1 MAKYEILETKDYD
14 MFKYQPG
21 NRMKSKA
28 HIQEL
33 IRSFEKHR
41 HMRVGRPVIINR
53 DNQVIDGQHSLEA
66 GRALGMSIFYV
77 KIDEAKLGDTRVL
90 NSINRQW
97 NMEDFI
103 RSWANQSPIY
113 RRVLELHDEYPLP
126 YSLLVSF
133 LTGEMPG
140 GNVSRAVR
148 NGDLVIHEREGI
160 ASLDKLTD
168 FSNHLSTWNKDSFV
182 NAVIRILRVEGYD
195 HERMLKKLE
204 GIQLTKRSTYA
215 EYLRDLE
222 TIYNKGAK
230 SFTPFIGRE

>member
-21 NRMKSKA
+21 NRIKSKA

-41 HMRVGRPVIINR
+41 HMRIGRPVIINR

-66 GRALGMSIFYV
+66 ARALGMSIFYV
-77 KIDEAKLGDTRVL
+77 QIDEAKLSDTRVL
-90 NSINRQW
+90 NSTNRQW

-103 RSWANQSPIY
+103 RSWANQIPIY
-113 RRVLELHDEYPLP
+113 RRVLEIHDEYPIA
-126 YSLLVSF
+126 YSLLISF
-133 LTGEMPG
+133 LTGYMPG
-140 GNVSRAVR
+140 GKVSKMIR
-148 NGDLVIHEREGI
+148 NGDLVIHEREGR
-160 ASLDKLTD
+160 AKLDQLVD

-182 NAVIRILRVEGYD
+182 TAVIRLLRVEGYD

-204 GIQLTKRSTYA
+204 GIQLTKRSTFL
-215 EYLRDLE
+215 EHLRDLE
-222 TIYNKGAK
+222 TIYNKGAQK
-230 SFTPFIGRE
+230 YTPFIGRE